1 MSYKFYDAYLAT
13 IATTP
18 FNTYSEGLQ
27 AVIDSQYDNTASIYD
42 IEEETA
48 LGTLVF
54 SDVKYRTV
62 QAVSSLTGMKL
73 GDDFRRI
80 IYPNTS
86 GSKDLGWRY
95 RFSDNYWLVANSKLF
110 NSVTDSVTLRRCNNL
125 AKFYDSN
132 GVLREEP
139 CVIDYQLNETA
150 PDFSKVTNLPEGT
163 IFMFMQYNE
172 NTFVINDNR
181 RFLFGSHGNYSAY
194 KVHGVKNFIADNLVW
209 FTLYRDQ
216 VDEVRDDIIN
226 GIANA
231 YSVNYTLQIDSDDFE
246 EEVGYTT
253 QLESIVKL
261 NGEIISKDV
270 TWSTSD
276 ELIGTIDSVGN
287 IELLDLGSVVFTCTM
302 TDNPDVKDTVTID
315 SVAVPSPI
323 IDVRFEPNKTT
334 ILYGDAPTEYIVT
347 KYLNNVAQVDGFSF
361 VLSGASTSN
370 YKYIGIDDNTFTI
383 ESLGFDYTALKVIA
397 TSLVDSSVGEIDIQL
412 KNLF

>member
-1 MSYKFYDAYLAT
+1 MGMFDLYKSKVVYSKTDKELNSCNVSQGIIKDFFIHPSYEQVYKNF
-13 IATTP
+13 IP
-18 FNTYSEGLQ
+18 
-27 AVIDSQYDNTASIYD
+27 
-42 IEEETA
+42 
-48 LGTLVF
+48 
-54 SDVKYRTV
+54 DVKYDTIIQRGSAKKKTV
-62 QAVSSLTGMKL
+62 PYKELLSYPYSTPQFFI
-73 GDDFRRI
+73 GDYI
-80 IYPNTS
+80 HWEYGGNNTTWLLLS
-86 GSKDLGWRY
+86 CDYQYNFSVGGYMYQCKD
-95 RFSDNYWLVANSKLF
+95 
-110 NSVTDSVTLRRCNNL
+110 TLRWID
-125 AKFYDSN
+125 KN
-132 GVLREEP
+132 GELQEYP
-139 CVIDYQLNETA
+139 CYTEDTLNETQ
-150 PDFSKVTNLPEGT
+150 PDYNKIIHLPEGT
-163 IFMFMQYNE
+163 VFLYVRYDD
-172 NTFVINDNR
+172 NTVEISDNK
-181 RFLFGSHGNYSAY
+181 RFLIGSRLEFSAY
-194 KVHGVKNFIADNLVW
+194 KVNGVKNFIDENLVR

-231 YSVNYTLQIDSDDFE
+231 YSVNYTLQIDSDNFE

-261 NGEIISKDV
+261 NGEIVSKDV

-287 IELLDLGSVVFTCTM
+287 IELLDLGTVVFTCAM

-315 SVAVPSPI
+315 VVAVPSLI
-323 IDVRFEPNKTT
+323 MDVRFEPNKTT